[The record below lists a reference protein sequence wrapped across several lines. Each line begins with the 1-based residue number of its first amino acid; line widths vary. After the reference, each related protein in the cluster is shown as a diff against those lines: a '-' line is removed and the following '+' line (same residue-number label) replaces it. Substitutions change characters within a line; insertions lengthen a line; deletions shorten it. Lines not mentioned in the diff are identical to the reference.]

1 MADILITG
9 ANQGIGYYMVRQFL
23 LSGHRVAVLDIH
35 TDQISTLKNQYP
47 EELLVFKADVR
58 EESSINSAVMKVYGN
73 FGNIDCAIHNAC
85 ICTFSSEPETDVPL
99 YQDVFDVNYFGALR
113 LCKAVLPHMRKAKKE
128 RIIFTS
134 SGVGI
139 TGFGNI
145 SPYASSKG
153 ALEALAKCLQI
164 ENEEYS
170 ITFHILHS
178 PLTDT
183 SSAAGI
189 AIPKEFKA
197 DPEAVGRGLGKK
209 AFSKKFMICHSFSQQ
224 LQMRLCYRHPLEV
237 GRKMWIMTKRAE
249 SIQSQ
254 Q

>member
-153 ALEALAKCLQI
+153 ALEALANAC
-164 ENEEYS
+164 
-170 ITFHILHS
+170 
-178 PLTDT
+178 
-183 SSAAGI
+183 
-189 AIPKEFKA
+189 
-197 DPEAVGRGLGKK
+197 R
-209 AFSKKFMICHSFSQQ
+209 
-224 LQMRLCYRHPLEV
+224 
-237 GRKMWIMTKRAE
+237 
-249 SIQSQ
+249 
-254 Q
+254 